1 MLYSDLAEYMDTIY
15 ADVFDTGV
23 VLGVAEDLRG
33 PKAGPIR
40 CNMVKDPMD
49 GVVRLHFT
57 KWGEKYWEVILPF
70 NALEAINTGEKCFI
84 RVSSGYEYL
93 VPVDVILPFIR
104 ERIFILGC
112 ESLKG
117 DEFTAHEYFEEGIM
131 VLMENIKHDYWE
143 SPFNRKL

>member
-1 MLYSDLAEYMDTIY
+1 MLYTDLAEYMDMIY
-15 ADVFDTGV
+15 CNSCHTGI
-23 VLGVAEDLRG
+23 VLGVAEDLQC

-49 GVVRLHFT
+49 NVVRFHIT
-57 KWGEKYWEVILPF
+57 KWGEKHWEVILPF
-70 NALEAINTGEKCFI
+70 NASEAINTGEKCFI
-84 RVSSGYEYL
+84 RVSNGYEYL

-117 DEFTAHEYFEEGIM
+117 DGPFTTQEYFDE
-131 VLMENIKHDYWE
+131 VLMENLKHDYWE

>member
-1 MLYSDLAEYMDTIY
+1 MLYTDLAEYMDRIY
-15 ADVFDTGV
+15 GDLFDTGI

-40 CNMVKDPMD
+40 CNLVKDTTD
-49 GVVRLHFT
+49 NVARLHFT
-57 KWGEKYWEVILPF
+57 KWGEKHWEVILPF
-70 NALEAINTGEKCFI
+70 SALEAINTDEECFI
-84 RVSSGYEYL
+84 RVSNGYEYL

-117 DEFTAHEYFEEGIM
+117 DEFTPHEYFEEGIKM
-131 VLMENIKHDYWE
+131 LMENLKHD
-143 SPFNRKL
+143 

>member
-49 GVVRLHFT
+49 NVVRLHIT
-57 KWGEKYWEVILPF
+57 KWGEKHWEVILPF

-104 ERIFILGC
+104 ERVFILGC

-117 DEFTAHEYFEEGIM
+117 DEFTTQEYFEEGIM